1 MKFKASLIASI
12 LLVLLISPA
21 VQSEDDEISLFSLSG
36 SVFKSDGTPANSTSI
51 KVGSMQSSWSDN
63 GEYVFEGIA
72 PGEHT
77 VRAYFMNDGHTV
89 VYRKMFFDSDAT
101 LDWYEGKNWVTF
113 STSDNQADD
122 ATSALVE
129 MIEMS
134 EGIHLQ
140 SEVGA
145 FGPYEIGEYYT
156 ICAHFNGEEDS
167 KQYLR
172 FKMSSGS
179 SSDPWPNDFA
189 FRNGH
194 NSKYGYLKS
203 SHGVPVE
210 GATVSA
216 GGIDTIT
223 NSDGFFLLQN
233 LEIDTTPTII
243 ASLGGIEITDPI
255 AMEIDFG
262 EGWFNLTSTS
272 DSNLP
277 GPANFTTQITTVQ
290 NSPIEIT
297 WKGGAHSEYYRLYEN
312 GDLIYT
318 GGNESFIFEPS
329 ELGSRIFKIE
339 SVNSN
344 GSYLNP
350 EELQIIVLPSQFSSS
365 LWEPGMSW
373 SYYVLSTPEDHQ
385 NLTFTAIGSETVQD
399 SFGRDRDTYLVRISS
414 GDYAMGEKS
423 FRWVDSDNLLDI
435 KTYWS
440 DAPEVS
446 SYYQEGHLGWNF
458 TASGVEAGLFSK
470 NPPTSLHFNRTNF
483 ISVPGH
489 PDVHDNTMNAVIIE
503 KDVEIMTAAGIFN
516 TTYISIIDVEDGIAS
531 WELWYNSTVRNYV
544 RIIDRLPGSHSDS
557 VIYDLSS
564 YDIPATPRFVT
575 EEGKLFNDD
584 EYFIEWTEF
593 QGATNYELF
602 ENGEIV
608 YSGSATSSQL
618 KGRGNGGYSYQII
631 ATLSSGETLS
641 SDFLDVEVFFVLN
654 APVFTGLEES
664 PIYISENEADS
675 VSVSWVL
682 LNRPDGGAFEDTC
695 SATEDCD
702 FLINYET
709 MAEIGWYSM
718 SAEKEGLAYEIYNGS
733 QASTLLDLE
742 PGQYRLRVKAYSEV
756 NGVSS
761 EYSDSIFVIVEES
774 RTSVPLSSVVAMIS
788 VMLVILVLIVVSI
801 SSKKSYSNE

>member
-1 MKFKASLIASI
+1 
-12 LLVLLISPA
+12 
-21 VQSEDDEISLFSLSG
+21 
-36 SVFKSDGTPANSTSI
+36 
-51 KVGSMQSSWSDN
+51 
-63 GEYVFEGIA
+63 
-72 PGEHT
+72 
-77 VRAYFMNDGHTV
+77 
-89 VYRKMFFDSDAT
+89 
-101 LDWYEGKNWVTF
+101 
-113 STSDNQADD
+113 
-122 ATSALVE
+122 
-129 MIEMS
+129 
-134 EGIHLQ
+134 
-140 SEVGA
+140 
-145 FGPYEIGEYYT
+145 
-156 ICAHFNGEEDS
+156 
-167 KQYLR
+167 
-172 FKMSSGS
+172 
-179 SSDPWPNDFA
+179 
-189 FRNGH
+189 
-194 NSKYGYLKS
+194 
-203 SHGVPVE
+203 
-210 GATVSA
+210 
-216 GGIDTIT
+216 
-223 NSDGFFLLQN
+223 
-233 LEIDTTPTII
+233 
-243 ASLGGIEITDPI
+243 
-255 AMEIDFG
+255 
-262 EGWFNLTSTS
+262 
-272 DSNLP
+272 
-277 GPANFTTQITTVQ
+277 
-290 NSPIEIT
+290 
-297 WKGGAHSEYYRLYEN
+297 
-312 GDLIYT
+312 
-318 GGNESFIFEPS
+318 
-329 ELGSRIFKIE
+329 
-339 SVNSN
+339 
-344 GSYLNP
+344 
-350 EELQIIVLPSQFSSS
+350 
-365 LWEPGMSW
+365 MSW

-593 QGATNYELF
+593 QGATNYELV

-654 APVFTGLEES
+654 APVFIGLEES

-718 SAEKEGLAYEIYNGS
+718 SAEKEGLVYEIYNGS

-774 RTSVPLSSVVAMIS
+774 RTSVPLSSVVVMIS